1 MGNVIQCT
9 SPINIVKNL
18 QTEKICKLKCSYQ
31 FNYTPTTL
39 SIWNAQMM
47 MVMEVDEVA
56 TPPVVYNDENYM
68 VEAVLL
74 VSPSIHTFNGKK
86 ADAELMIFHASTN
99 FAKKLMVC
107 VPIKASSTS
116 VSDSSTYFDLMMSVI
131 KQTAAT
137 PGQHTIFNN
146 ATFSLNKFVP
156 MTPYFSYT
164 GANLLWNMLFKD
176 KCYGITKN
184 TDQFGNGGE
193 IEPIASDMDYIVFHI
208 DDAIAISPQALQML
222 KQVIPYPVNI
232 PTIDQSLNPGG
243 LYFNPNGPI
252 SNSAAEIYID
262 CRPTGDDGEILVTA
276 RQDSASILN
285 NEIIKKLMNAT
296 FLKIIVGALVML
308 FLWKSATRMINGIAA
323 NSARMSGGGKVGG
336 RGNV

>member
-31 FNYTPTTL
+31 FNYAPTTL

-47 MVMEVDEVA
+47 MVMEVDDVA
-56 TPPVVYNDENYM
+56 TPPVVYNDENYII
-68 VEAVLL
+68 EAALL

-86 ADAELMIFHASTN
+86 ADAELMIFHVSTN

-116 VSDSSTYFDLMMSVI
+116 VSDSSTYFDLMMGEI
-131 KQTAAT
+131 RNTASAA
-137 PGQHTIFNN
+137 GQHTIFHN

-156 MTPYFSYT
+156 MAPYFSYT
-164 GANLLWNMLFKD
+164 GANLLWNTIFGD
-176 KCYGITKN
+176 KCYANNVNSGVP
-184 TDQFGNGGE
+184 GAPSRM
-193 IEPIASDMDYIVFHI
+193 EPIASDMDYIVFHI
-208 DDAIAISPQALQML
+208 DDAISMSPQALNIL
-222 KQVIPYPVNI
+222 RQVLPYPINI
-232 PTIDQSLNPGG
+232 PTIDESLNPGG

-262 CRPTGDDGEILVTA
+262 CRPTGDDGEILVA
-276 RQDSASILN
+276 AKQDSTSLLN
-285 NEIIKKLMNAT
+285 NEMLKKLMNAT
-296 FLKIIVGALVML
+296 FLKIIIGAVVML
-308 FLWKSATRMINGIAA
+308 FLWKTATKMINGIAA
-323 NSARMSGGGKVGG
+323 NSARMSGGAKVGG
-336 RGNV
+336 GKV